1 MKTSYLFTHF
11 LSRWLKSLDN
21 FHHVA
26 FFSIHLFSL
35 LHVFSSV
42 LLWIVITF
50 YGCRG
55 QGSHLPCCFFC
66 IISTCVELCVVWLL
80 HYVSKCFTCVLSRDH
95 FPGLMACLWG
105 AWNTGARQSRSVSS
119 RRTTVS
125 SKLIRQTFATC
136 ASNSKLKSLRPIN
149 CHMKCPLFSERNI
162 SSLSYFWNNSFRS
175 SSCPTDLNCFHYIQ
189 SWDTH
194 CTDHLIPFAQWCWER
209 CVGR

>member
-1 MKTSYLFTHF
+1 M
-11 LSRWLKSLDN
+11 SL
-21 FHHVA
+21 
-26 FFSIHLFSL
+26 
-35 LHVFSSV
+35 SSV
-42 LLWIVITF
+42 FTSFPSYTPLFPPTCLLLCTSVDCHYLLWM
-50 YGCRG
+50 
-55 QGSHLPCCFFC
+55 QGTRLAFTLLFFLYYFHMW
-66 IISTCVELCVVWLL
+66 LCVVWLL
-80 HYVSKCFTCVLSRDH
+80 HYVSKCFICVLSRDH

-136 ASNSKLKSLRPIN
+136 ALNSKLKSLRPIN